1 MGFTQEVEAWVK
13 DLALTDDERKVL
25 EPIFGK
31 PERQEMVKGSVLRQ
45 SEFSKKMQAL
55 DKQKQDLETAVYEKE
70 RLVAEDAAALGTW
83 KQSADKTIL
92 ENQKALEDA
101 KTKAYRLEQRM
112 NTLASQ
118 YGVDPRELGL
128 DGEPKPPETRTSP
141 DFNADEFDKRYLGR
155 GDADKLMTEVKST
168 PYIAAE
174 LEDIVDE
181 NRTLFGKGI
190 NRRELVTNALKNK
203 RSLRDEWETSN
214 EVPKRRTELQ
224 EKAIE
229 ERINAR
235 VGEERTRILS
245 EHKLP
250 VTRGAESGSPI
261 LGMRDDL
268 KLAGTDRSKAT
279 GAGAV
284 DAAVA
289 SYNTGKYRETTPAP
303 AEAKTP

>member
-1 MGFTQEVEAWVK
+1 MPFNKEVEDWVSE
-13 DLALTDDERKVL
+13 LGLTAEERKVFDPL
-25 EPIFGK
+25 MDK
-31 PERQEMVKGSVLRQ
+31 PERIEKVRGSVLRQ
-45 SEFSKKMQAL
+45 SEFSRKMQVL

-101 KTKAYRLEQRM
+101 KTKTYRLEQRM